1 MDTEQYTMRQY
12 CASIHIASSETP
24 CSKNYYSRHY
34 QVQPAVSKKNSIC
47 RKEKANSLHE
57 TTLFMKKHFT
67 RGNRRINPREG

>member
-47 RKEKANSLHE
+47 RKEKSKQL
-57 TTLFMKKHFT
+57 T
-67 RGNRRINPREG
+67 